1 VREVNKDFG
10 AELRRRRR
18 ASGLSL
24 HDLSVAIHYSR
35 GHISKVETSKV
46 APSAHLVRLSDAAL
60 RAGGELIA
68 FASTRPRTGQETAHQ
83 ELTAWTAWPGGW
95 PLAAGPAGSPRG
107 VGSVLASVSQAQAE
121 AVVDAFRGLFD
132 QLRAMCRSMDGR
144 FLLPVLTAQAHALCE
159 TGAVAH
165 AATRDASFVLAGRYA
180 ELAGWVAQEAG
191 DDRAALS
198 WTELACRLAE
208 AGGDSSMGAYADVR
222 CALIALYRGDALGTI
237 GLARKAQAHDGI
249 PARVRRLAV
258 LREAQGHALAGD
270 AAACQRSLDLA
281 GGSWAQDAPA
291 GSGWPV
297 LGPSTVADPVST
309 TAAWCLYDLG
319 KAADSAAAF
328 DVQIARIPAEARRTR
343 TRFCVRRALAYAMA
357 GEVDHACTLTRN
369 LLPDIADLAS
379 ATIRHD
385 LRQLARA
392 FRRWHTHRPVRDL
405 QPQVEQL
412 LRVQE

>member
-1 VREVNKDFG
+1 VREVDKDFG

-68 FASTRPRTGQETAHQ
+68 FASTRPRTGQETAFQ
-83 ELTAWTAWPGGW
+83 ELTAWPGGW
-95 PLAAGPAGSPRG
+95 PLAAGSAGSPRG

-121 AVVDAFRGLFD
+121 AIVEAFRGLFD
-132 QLRAMCRSMDGR
+132 QLRAMCRSVDGR
-144 FLLPVLTAQAHALCE
+144 FLLPVLTAHAQALRE
-159 TGAVAH
+159 TAAVAH
-165 AATRDASFVLAGRYA
+165 AATRDASIVLAGRYA

-191 DDRAALS
+191 DDQAALS

-222 CALIALYRGDALGTI
+222 RALIALYRGDAVGTI
-237 GLARKAQAHDGI
+237 GLARKAQAQDGI
-249 PARVRRLAV
+249 PTRVRGLAV
-258 LREAQGHALAGD
+258 LREAQGYALAGD
-270 AAACQRSLDLA
+270 TAACERSLDLA
-281 GGSWAQDAPA
+281 RGAWVQDAPA

-297 LGPSTVADPVST
+297 LGPSALADPVGM

-319 KAADSAAAF
+319 KPADSAATF
-328 DVQIARIPAEARRTR
+328 EVQMARIPAEARRTR
-343 TRFCVRRALAYAMA
+343 TRFGVRRALAYAMA

-369 LLPDIADLAS
+369 LLPDVADLAS
-379 ATIRHD
+379 ATIHHD
-385 LRQLARA
+385 LRQLARV